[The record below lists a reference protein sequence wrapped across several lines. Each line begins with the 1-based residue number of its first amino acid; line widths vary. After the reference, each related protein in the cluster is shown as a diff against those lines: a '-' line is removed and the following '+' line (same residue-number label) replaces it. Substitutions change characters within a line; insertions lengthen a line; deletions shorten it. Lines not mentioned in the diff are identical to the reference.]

1 MGDNQFQEPTEG
13 GQPRATQAGHQ
24 EPDDPVEV
32 DDNPHEEDSSY
43 GDSEASSSYLSSL
56 KSSIF
61 NYKYE
66 ESQNGRRYHAFREG
80 AYLVPNDDEEQD
92 RMDLAHHIYRLL
104 IGGKLHLAPIGENPQ
119 RVLDLGTGTG
129 IWAMDFAD
137 EYPSA
142 DVRGTDLS
150 PIQPKWTP
158 PNCSFE
164 VDDFEADWLYHRQ
177 FDFIHGRELEGC
189 LSNDKK
195 LFKQA
200 YKHLSPGGYI
210 ELQAAYPPL
219 KSDDDTG
226 DKATDFHKWVNTICD
241 ASAKFGKPLTG
252 APEWRAMLEEVG
264 FVDVQQEIRKVPMG
278 PWPKDPKLKEI
289 GKFQAVQEA
298 QVIDSYTP
306 GLFGRVLGWN
316 EEEIQVFVAKVKR
329 DLKDP
334 NIHLYQQLYFIW
346 GRKPEA

>member
-1 MGDNQFQEPTEG
+1 
-13 GQPRATQAGHQ
+13 
-24 EPDDPVEV
+24 
-32 DDNPHEEDSSY
+32 
-43 GDSEASSSYLSSL
+43 
-56 KSSIF
+56 
-61 NYKYE
+61 
-66 ESQNGRRYHAFREG
+66 
-80 AYLVPNDDEEQD
+80 
-92 RMDLAHHIYRLL
+92 MDLAHHIYRLL
-104 IGGKLHLAPIGENPQ
+104 IGGKLHLAPIGDNPQ

-164 VDDFEADWLYHRQ
+164 VDDFEADWLYRHP

-189 LSNDKK
+189 LSNDRK
-195 LFKQA
+195 LFQQA
-200 YKHLSPGGYI
+200 FKHLSPGGYI

-241 ASAKFGKPLTG
+241 ASAKFGKPLTC
-252 APEWRAMLEEVG
+252 APEWKAKLEEVG
-264 FVDVQQEIRKVPMG
+264 FVDVHQEIRKVPMG

-306 GLFGRVLGWN
+306 GLFGRVLGWS
-316 EEEIQVFVAKVKR
+316 EEEIQVFIAKVKR

-334 NIHLYQQLYFIW
+334 TIHLYQQLYFIW
-346 GRKPEA
+346 GRKPEV

>member
-1 MGDNQFQEPTEG
+1 MGDHQSQEPAEEA
-13 GQPRATQAGHQ
+13 QPRATQAETQAVDH
-24 EPDDPVEV
+24 PLEV
-32 DDNPHEEDSSY
+32 DVS
-43 GDSEASSSYLSSL
+43 GDQKPS
-56 KSSIF
+56 
-61 NYKYE
+61 
-66 ESQNGRRYHAFREG
+66 R
-80 AYLVPNDDEEQD
+80 PNDDEEQD

-104 IGGKLHLAPIGENPQ
+104 IGGKLHLAPIGDNPQ

-129 IWAMDFAD
+129 IWAMDFA
-137 EYPSA
+137 E
-142 DVRGTDLS
+142 
-150 PIQPKWTP
+150 TP

-164 VDDFEADWLYHRQ
+164 VDDFEADWLYRHS
-177 FDFIHGRELEGC
+177 FDLIHGRELEGC

-195 LFKQA
+195 LFQQA
-200 YKHLSPGGYI
+200 FKHLSPGGYI

-226 DKATDFHKWVNTICD
+226 NKATDFHKWVNTICE
-241 ASAKFGKPLTG
+241 ASAKFGKPLTC
-252 APEWRAMLEEVG
+252 APEWKARLEEVG

-306 GLFGRVLGWN
+306 GLFGRVLGWS
-316 EEEIQVFVAKVKR
+316 EEEIQVFIAKVKR

-334 NIHLYQQLYFIW
+334 TIHLYQQLYFIW
-346 GRKPEA
+346 GRKPEV

>member
-1 MGDNQFQEPTEG
+1 MGDQQPQEPAAEG
-13 GQPRATQAGHQ
+13 QAREASQGAQPAH
-24 EPDDPVEV
+24 DPVEV
-32 DDNPHEEDSSY
+32 DGSFQQLLII
-43 GDSEASSSYLSSL
+43 SEIKHIQL
-56 KSSIF
+56 
-61 NYKYE
+61 
-66 ESQNGRRYHAFREG
+66 QNGRRYHAFREG

-92 RMDLAHHIYRLL
+92 RMDLAHHIYRLI
-104 IGGKLHLAPIGENPQ
+104 IGGRLYLAPIGDHPR

-137 EYPSA
+137 ENPSA

-158 PNCSFE
+158 PNCTFE
-164 VDDFEADWLYHRQ
+164 VDDFEADWLYRRP

-189 LSNDKK
+189 LSNDLK

-200 YKHLSPGGYI
+200 FEHLSPGGYL

-219 KSDDDTG
+219 MSDDGTAE
-226 DKATDFHKWVNTICD
+226 KATDFQQWVNTICE
-241 ASAKFGKPLTG
+241 AAAKFGKPLTC
-252 APEWRAMLEEVG
+252 APEWKSKLEEAG

-289 GKFQAVQEA
+289 GRFQAIQEA

-306 GLFGRVLGWN
+306 GLFGRVLGWS
-316 EEEIQVFVAKVKR
+316 EEEIQVFLAKVKR
-329 DLKDP
+329 DLNDP
-334 NIHLYQQLYFIW
+334 TIHLYQQIYFIW
-346 GRKPEA
+346 GRKP

>member
-1 MGDNQFQEPTEG
+1 MGDHQSQEPVEEA
-13 GQPRATQAGHQ
+13 QPRATQAETQ
-24 EPDDPVEV
+24 APDRPLEV

-43 GDSEASSSYLSSL
+43 GDSTDAVTMHS
-56 KSSIF
+56 
-61 NYKYE
+61 
-66 ESQNGRRYHAFREG
+66 
-80 AYLVPNDDEEQD
+80 PNDDEEQD

-104 IGGKLHLAPIGENPQ
+104 IGGKLHLAPIGDSPQ

-129 IWAMDFAD
+129 IWAMDFA
-137 EYPSA
+137 E
-142 DVRGTDLS
+142 
-150 PIQPKWTP
+150 TP

-164 VDDFEADWLYHRQ
+164 VDDFEADWLYRHP

-195 LFKQA
+195 LFQQA
-200 YKHLSPGGYI
+200 FKHLSPGGYI

-241 ASAKFGKPLTG
+241 ASAKFGKPLTC
-252 APEWRAMLEEVG
+252 APEWKTKLEEVG

-306 GLFGRVLGWN
+306 GLFGRVLGWS
-316 EEEIQVFVAKVKR
+316 EEEIQVFIAKVKR

-334 NIHLYQQLYFIW
+334 TIHLYQQLYFIW
-346 GRKPEA
+346 GRKPEV

>member
-1 MGDNQFQEPTEG
+1 MGDHQSQEPVEEA
-13 GQPRATQAGHQ
+13 QPRATQAETQ
-24 EPDDPVEV
+24 APDRPLEV

-56 KSSIF
+56 KSSVF

-66 ESQNGRRYHAFREG
+66 NGRRYHAFREG

-104 IGGKLHLAPIGENPQ
+104 IGGKLHLAPIGDSPQ

-164 VDDFEADWLYHRQ
+164 VDDFEADWLYRHP

-195 LFKQA
+195 LFQQA
-200 YKHLSPGGYI
+200 FKHLSPGGYI

-241 ASAKFGKPLTG
+241 ASAKFGKPLTC
-252 APEWRAMLEEVG
+252 APEWKTKLEEVG

-306 GLFGRVLGWN
+306 GLFGRVLGWS
-316 EEEIQVFVAKVKR
+316 EEEIQVFIAKVKR

-334 NIHLYQQLYFIW
+334 TIHLYQQLYFIW
-346 GRKPEA
+346 GRKPEV

>member
-1 MGDNQFQEPTEG
+1 MGDHQSQELVEG
-13 GQPRATQAGHQ
+13 VQPRATQV
-24 EPDDPVEV
+24 EPQAPDHPVEV
-32 DDNPHEEDSSY
+32 D
-43 GDSEASSSYLSSL
+43 
-56 KSSIF
+56 
-61 NYKYE
+61 
-66 ESQNGRRYHAFREG
+66 
-80 AYLVPNDDEEQD
+80 PNDDEEQD

-104 IGGKLHLAPIGENPQ
+104 IGGKLHLAPISDNPQ

-164 VDDFEADWLYHRQ
+164 VDDFEADWLYRRP
-177 FDFIHGRELEGC
+177 FDFVHGRELEGC
-189 LSNDKK
+189 LSDDKK
-195 LFKQA
+195 LFQQA
-200 YKHLSPGGYI
+200 FKHLSPGGYI

-219 KSDDDTG
+219 KSDDNTG

-241 ASAKFGKPLTG
+241 ASAKFGKPLTC
-252 APEWRAMLEEVG
+252 APGWRAKLEEVG

-278 PWPKDPKLKEI
+278 PWPKDSKLKEI

-306 GLFGRVLGWN
+306 GLFGRVLGWS

-334 NIHLYQQLYFIW
+334 KIHLYQQLYFIW
-346 GRKPEA
+346 GRKPEV

>member
-1 MGDNQFQEPTEG
+1 
-13 GQPRATQAGHQ
+13 
-24 EPDDPVEV
+24 
-32 DDNPHEEDSSY
+32 
-43 GDSEASSSYLSSL
+43 
-56 KSSIF
+56 
-61 NYKYE
+61 
-66 ESQNGRRYHAFREG
+66 
-80 AYLVPNDDEEQD
+80 
-92 RMDLAHHIYRLL
+92 
-104 IGGKLHLAPIGENPQ
+104 
-119 RVLDLGTGTG
+119 
-129 IWAMDFAD
+129 MDFAD

-164 VDDFEADWLYHRQ
+164 VDDFEADWLYRHS

-195 LFKQA
+195 LFQQA
-200 YKHLSPGGYI
+200 FKHLSPGGYI

-241 ASAKFGKPLTG
+241 ASAKFGKPLTC
-252 APEWRAMLEEVG
+252 APEWKAKLEEVG

-306 GLFGRVLGWN
+306 GLFGRVLGWS
-316 EEEIQVFVAKVKR
+316 EEEIQVFIAKVKR

-334 NIHLYQQLYFIW
+334 TIHLYQQLYFIW
-346 GRKPEA
+346 GRKPEV